1 MTQEIVHIV
10 DDDQEMRSALERL
23 LRAHDFSVRT
33 YASAGDFLVAF
44 RPAAAGC
51 LILDL
56 QMPGGPSGLELQ
68 QRLERD
74 GFALPIVFLSAHGT
88 VPSTVRAMKGGAFD
102 FLTKPVD
109 PDVLVRTVQSA
120 MAKGRASRS
129 DQERIADARRRF
141 ESLSPREREVF
152 VSVVAGQLNK
162 QVGAGL
168 GIAESTVKMHR
179 ANVMEKMNAASI
191 AELVQIA
198 DLLKAAGVV
207 VAPFPHG
214 S

>member
-1 MTQEIVHIV
+1 VTQEIVHIV
-10 DDDQEMRSALERL
+10 DDDEEMRSALERL
-23 LRAHDFSVRT
+23 LRAHDFAVRT
-33 YASAGDFLVAF
+33 YASAGEFLVAS
-44 RPAAAGC
+44 PSPAAGC
-51 LILDL
+51 VILDF

-109 PDVLVRTVQSA
+109 PDVLVTTVQSA
-120 MAKGRASRS
+120 LAKGRAIRS
-129 DQERIADARRRF
+129 DRERVADAKRRF

-152 VSVVAGQLNK
+152 ASVVAGQLNK
-162 QVGAGL
+162 KVGAAL
-168 GIAESTVKMHR
+168 GIAERTVKMHR
-179 ANVMEKMNAASI
+179 ANVMEKMNASSI
-191 AELVQIA
+191 AELVRIA
-198 DLLKAAGVV
+198 DLLKAAG
-207 VAPFPHG
+207 AFAAQLPPG